1 MDFMGA
7 GCMFGNDTHVLIGVH
22 GRDYNRKG
30 VPVKL
35 LNGLGGRREGEE
47 TPQETALREVLE
59 EMFGIQDPK
68 RTPEWP
74 RILEDF
80 CAQPPKK
87 VIHMETPHYI
97 TFVYSIDD
105 LCQFLHVW
113 ESVFTSPYYK
123 VFPQTLEEL
132 LFTRIAPETAEVSH
146 ILLWPKSLTSSM
158 YFLSNDVIH
167 DLTVKS

>member
-1 MDFMGA
+1 
-7 GCMFGNDTHVLIGVH
+7 
-22 GRDYNRKG
+22 
-30 VPVKL
+30 
-35 LNGLGGRREGEE
+35 LGGRREGEE

-68 RTPEWP
+68 QIPDWSRV
-74 RILEDF
+74 LEDF
-80 CAQPPKK
+80 CSQTPKK
-87 VIHMETPHYI
+87 VIHMEKPHYI
-97 TFVYSIDD
+97 TFVYSIGD

-113 ESVFTSPYYK
+113 ERVFTSAYYK

-132 LFTRIAPETAEVSH
+132 MFTRIAPETAEVSH
-146 ILLWPKSLTSSM
+146 ILLWPRSLTENM